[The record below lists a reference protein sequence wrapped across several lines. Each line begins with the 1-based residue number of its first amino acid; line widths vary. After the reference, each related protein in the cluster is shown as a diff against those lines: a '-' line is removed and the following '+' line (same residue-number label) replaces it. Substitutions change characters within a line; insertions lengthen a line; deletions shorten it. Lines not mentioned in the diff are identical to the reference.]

1 MNIGV
6 FDSGIGGL
14 TVLEE
19 LVRELPHC
27 NFIFYGDSKNNPYGE
42 KSDEELIRI
51 TSEVVDALN
60 RRGCRII
67 VIACNTATTKCRK
80 KLMELYPDNIFIGT
94 VPAVKVACDRN
105 FKNTLVMATPAT
117 IESERLHQIV
127 EENIRDDQ
135 KIYLASCPGLA
146 NAIERDA
153 EEEIDQ
159 ILNELYE
166 EYRDKDIDSIVLGCT
181 HYPFVKD
188 KIQERWPEAALMDGA
203 KGVARETRRQMELNG
218 LEADENSRGKLE
230 VTFTRKK
237 AA

>member
-6 FDSGIGGL
+6 YDSGIGGL

-19 LVRELPHC
+19 LVREMPYC
-27 NFIFYGDSKNNPYGE
+27 NFIFYGDSEHNPYGE

-51 TSEVVDALN
+51 NSDIVDMLN

-67 VIACNTATTKCRK
+67 VIACNTATTRCRN

-159 ILNELYE
+159 ILDELYE
-166 EYRDKDIDSIVLGCT
+166 EYRDKNIDSIVLGCT
-181 HYPFVKD
+181 HYPFAKD

-218 LEADENSRGKLE
+218 LVPDMNNRGRVE